1 MAHPKYD
8 VAISFLTADDST
20 AASLHDA
27 LSEGLEIFY
36 YPRKQEVLAGTN
48 GLESM
53 RKPFLEESRVVVVL
67 YREPWG
73 ETPWTRVEQTA
84 IQDRCLTG
92 FEWLFFMMLDKT
104 STPPP
109 WLPLTHVR
117 FNYADYGLDQAVGAI
132 KARVQQ
138 SGGVLVPPNA
148 LRRAE
153 LSNKETQYLKER
165 EYLHSPQALD
175 IIRRQTLE
183 LFSAITRLCEDMNA
197 SGIASIEFASEAQ
210 QCHVRNHRVSLL
222 VTLLEASSGAL
233 IVVRDFS
240 KRLPFRGEQRL
251 FYPDGE
257 ALKLREKSFLPDI
270 YRAREYGWIDKQQPA
285 TFLST
290 GALADIIVSSFVDLS
305 AKADRGQLNRAT
317 PHARRVRARFSGW
330 E

>member
-92 FEWLFFMMLDKT
+92 FNWLFFMMLDKT

-109 WLPLTHVR
+109 WLPVTHVR
-117 FNYADYGLDQAVGAI
+117 FNYADYGLEQAVGAI
-132 KARVQQ
+132 KARVQE
-138 SGGVLVPPNA
+138 SGGAIMPPNA
-148 LRRAE
+148 LKRAE
-153 LSNKETQYLKER
+153 LANKETQYLEER
-165 EYLHSPQALD
+165 EYLRSPHSLD
-175 IIRRQTLE
+175 IIRRQALD
-183 LFSAITRLCEDMNA
+183 LFSAINRLCEEMNA
-197 SGIASIEFASEAQ
+197 SGIASIEVASEAQ
-210 QCHVRNHRVSLL
+210 QCHLRNHRVSLL
-222 VTLLEASSGAL
+222 VTLLEASSGAM

-240 KRLPFRGEQRL
+240 KQLPFRGEQPL
-251 FYPDGE
+251 FYPDGD
-257 ALKLREKSFLPDI
+257 ALKLRQNSFLPDMN
-270 YRAREYGWIDKQQPA
+270 RAREYGWIEKQQPT

-290 GALADIIVSSFVDLS
+290 EALADTIVSSFVDLS
-305 AKADRGQLNRAT
+305 AKADREQLNKAA
-317 PHARRVRARFSGW
+317 PNVRRVRARFSGW
-330 E
+330 R